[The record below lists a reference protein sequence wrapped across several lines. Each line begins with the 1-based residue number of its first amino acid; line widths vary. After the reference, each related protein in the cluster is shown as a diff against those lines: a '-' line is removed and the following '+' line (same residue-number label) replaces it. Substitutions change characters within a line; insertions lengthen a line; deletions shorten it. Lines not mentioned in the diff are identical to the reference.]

1 MRDQKERVETIE
13 STMKNEF
20 RHALAVNLI
29 TQEEHDKYLQELKE
43 LTDYIYEKYK
53 DDPSF
58 YPDDWDKINNY
69 YEKIVALDF
78 VSDYV
83 KEGLEEIWLIEM

>member
-20 RHALAVNLI
+20 EYALEVNLI
-29 TQEEHDKYLQELKE
+29 TQEQHDNYLQELNK
-43 LTDYIYEKYK
+43 LTSYIYEKYK

-78 VSDYV
+78 VRNRT
-83 KEGLEEIWLIEM
+83 KENLEYSWLIEM

>member
-20 RHALAVNLI
+20 EYALEVKFI
-29 TQEEHDKYLQELKE
+29 TQEQYDNYLQELNE
-43 LTDYIYEKYK
+43 LTSYIYEKYK
-53 DDPSF
+53 DSLAF
-58 YPDDWDKINNY
+58 YDEDWIKINNY

-78 VSDYV
+78 VRTRT
-83 KEGLEEIWLIEM
+83 KNNLELIWLIEM

>member
-1 MRDQKERVETIE
+1 MRDQKERVYSIE
-13 STMKNEF
+13 RLTRNEF
-20 RHALAVNLI
+20 EYALELNLI
-29 TQEEHDKYLQELKE
+29 TQEQYDNYLQELNE
-43 LTDYIYEKYK
+43 LTSYIYEKYK

-78 VSDYV
+78 VRNRT
-83 KEGLEEIWLIEM
+83 KENLEYSWLIEM